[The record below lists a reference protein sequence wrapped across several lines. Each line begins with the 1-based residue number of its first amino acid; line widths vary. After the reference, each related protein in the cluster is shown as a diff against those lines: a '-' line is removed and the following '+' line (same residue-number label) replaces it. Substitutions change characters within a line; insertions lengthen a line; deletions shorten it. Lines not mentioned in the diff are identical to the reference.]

1 MKDLLLYKVSILFKP
16 TCENKL
22 AFLFKIYSK
31 YATKSIEIRYFCS
44 KFKNKSH
51 YFNTFFKM
59 SSTPLYEKEVSIQ
72 VERRRAGVELIKIIS
87 DLWYDKSIELVLF
100 RNQLIDKNV
109 NEIINLHEYAGEFV
123 GKAISIFDSVAIAKV
138 IFELDLP
145 PSKLDIGKLSYEFR
159 LENENYPDA
168 RHFVL
173 EKLKNA
179 KNFEEIQP
187 KDVVL
192 YGFGRIGR
200 LLARE
205 LMSKSGKGNQLRLRA
220 IVTRDKNDA
229 SSLEKR
235 ASLLRYDSIHGD
247 FQGSVIADFENKA
260 LIING
265 TTVHVI
271 TANAPEDI
279 DYTQYGIE
287 KALIID
293 NTGAFTNKEA
303 LSRHLTSKGTEK
315 VLLTA
320 PGKGIPNI
328 VHGVNQNEYNPD
340 EIAIFS
346 AASCTTNAIT
356 PILKAIEETLGVV
369 KGHLETI
376 HAYTNDQNLVDNM
389 HQKYRRGR
397 AAALNMV
404 ITETGA
410 GAAVAKALPSL
421 EGKLT
426 SNAIRVPVPNG
437 SLVVLNLEVLKKTS
451 IDGINAIMKKY
462 ALEGELVEQI
472 KYSLNN
478 ELVSSDIVGTSA
490 PAIYDSNATIVSND
504 GQNIVLYIWYDNEF
518 GYSHQVI
525 RLAKYIAKVRR
536 FTYY

>member
-1 MKDLLLYKVSILFKP
+1 MTIS
-16 TCENKL
+16 
-22 AFLFKIYSK
+22 
-31 YATKSIEIRYFCS
+31 
-44 KFKNKSH
+44 
-51 YFNTFFKM
+51 
-59 SSTPLYEKEVSIQ
+59 YEKEVAFQ
-72 VERRRAGVELIKIIS
+72 ANRRKAGVEFIKTIS
-87 DLWYDKSIELVLF
+87 DLWYDKSIEMVLF
-100 RNQLIDKNV
+100 RNQLINRNV
-109 NEIINLHEYAGEFV
+109 SDIINLHEYAGEFV
-123 GKAISIFDSVAIAKV
+123 GKPISIFDSVDIAKA
-138 IFELDLP
+138 ILSLDLP
-145 PSKLDIGKLSYEFR
+145 PSKLDIGKLTYEFH
-159 LENENYPDA
+159 LQNDKYN
-168 RHFVL
+168 
-173 EKLKNA
+173 NA
-179 KNFEEIQP
+179 KSFVIDKLRDAKDTQDIQP

-205 LMSKSGKGNQLRLRA
+205 LMSKMGKGNQLRLRA

-229 SSLEKR
+229 VSLEKR

-247 FQGSVIADFENKA
+247 FQGSVVSDPGNNA

-271 TANAPEDI
+271 TANGPEEI

-287 KALIID
+287 DALVID
-293 NTGAFTNKEA
+293 NTGAFTTQEA
-303 LSRHLTSKGTEK
+303 LSRHLTSKGVQK

-320 PGKGIPNI
+320 PGKGVPNI
-328 VHGVNQNEYNPD
+328 VHGVNHNEYNPD
-340 EIAIFS
+340 EVSIFS

-356 PILKAIEETLGVV
+356 PILKAVEDTLGVV

-389 HQKYRRGR
+389 HNKYRRGR
-397 AAALNMV
+397 AAGLNMV

-410 GAAVAKALPSL
+410 GTAVAKALPTL
-421 EGKLT
+421 AGKLT

-437 SLVVLNLEVLKKTS
+437 SLVVLNLEVSKETS
-451 IDGINAIMKKY
+451 VAEINAIMKRY

-478 ELVSSDIVGTSA
+478 ELVSSDIIGTSA
-490 PAIYDSNATIVSND
+490 PSIYDSNATIVSAD
-504 GQNIVLYIWYDNEF
+504 GKNIVLYIWYDNEY

>member
-1 MKDLLLYKVSILFKP
+1 MKTTHSYQQ
-16 TCENKL
+16 
-22 AFLFKIYSK
+22 
-31 YATKSIEIRYFCS
+31 
-44 KFKNKSH
+44 
-51 YFNTFFKM
+51 
-59 SSTPLYEKEVSIQ
+59 EVTLQ
-72 VERRRAGVELIKIIS
+72 ADRRQISAELIKIIS
-87 DLWYDKSIELVLF
+87 DLWYEKSIEIVLF

-109 NEIINLHEYAGEFV
+109 SEILNLHEYAGAFV
-123 GKAISIFDSVAIAKV
+123 GKPISIFHSIDIARALSE
-138 IFELDLP
+138 IQLP
-145 PSKLDIGKLSYEFR
+145 PSKLDIGKLTYEFS
-159 LENENYPDA
+159 LEEDKYPNA
-168 RHFVL
+168 RYFVMD
-173 EKLKNA
+173 KLKKA
-179 KNFEEIQP
+179 KSSKEIKP

-205 LMSKSGKGNQLRLRA
+205 LVSKTGKGDQLRLRA
-220 IVTRDKNDA
+220 IVIREKNDA
-229 SSLEKR
+229 VTLEKR

-247 FQGSVIADFENKA
+247 FMGSVIADSKNNA
-260 LIING
+260 LIINS

-271 TANAPEDI
+271 SANSPEEI
-279 DYTQYGIE
+279 DYTKWNI
-287 KALIID
+287 KNALVID
-293 NTGAFTNKEA
+293 NTGAFTTQEA
-303 LSRHLTSKGTEK
+303 LSRHLKSKGTHK
-315 VLLTA
+315 ILLTA
-320 PGKGIPNI
+320 PGKGVPNI

-340 EIAIFS
+340 EIDIFS

-356 PILKAIEETLGVV
+356 PILKVIEDSLGIE

-389 HQKYRRGR
+389 HKKYRRGR

-410 GAAVAKALPSL
+410 GTAVAKAIPSL

-437 SLVVLNLEVLKKTS
+437 SLVVLNLEVNQTTTKEN
-451 IDGINAIMKKY
+451 INAIIKKS

-478 ELVSSDIVGTSA
+478 ELVSTDIIGTSS
-490 PAIYDSNATIVSND
+490 PSIYDSNATIVSKD
-504 GQNIVLYIWYDNEF
+504 GKNIVLYIWYDNEY

>member
-1 MKDLLLYKVSILFKP
+1 MKTTLK
-16 TCENKL
+16 
-22 AFLFKIYSK
+22 
-31 YATKSIEIRYFCS
+31 
-44 KFKNKSH
+44 
-51 YFNTFFKM
+51 
-59 SSTPLYEKEVSIQ
+59 YEKEISFQ
-72 VERRRAGVELIKIIS
+72 ADRRRAGVELIKVIS
-87 DLWYDKSIELVLF
+87 DLWYDKSIEMVLF

-109 NEIINLHEYAGEFV
+109 SEIINLHDYAGEFV
-123 GKAISIFDSVAIAKV
+123 GKPISVFDSVEIAKV
-138 IFELDLP
+138 ILSLDLP
-145 PSKLDIGKLSYEFR
+145 PSKLDIGKLTYEYR
-159 LENENYPDA
+159 LDDEKYPDE
-168 RHFVL
+168 RYFVL
-173 EKLKNA
+173 DKLKNA
-179 KNFEEIQP
+179 KNSEEIQP

-205 LMSKSGKGNQLRLRA
+205 LLSKTGKGNQLRLRA

-229 SSLEKR
+229 ISLEKR

-247 FQGSVIADFENKA
+247 FQGSVVADSKNSA

-265 TTVHVI
+265 TTVHMI
-271 TANAPEDI
+271 SANAPEEI
-279 DYTQYGIE
+279 DYTRYGI
-287 KALIID
+287 KNALVID
-293 NTGAFTNKEA
+293 NTGAFTTQEA
-303 LSRHLTSKGTEK
+303 LSRHLTAKGTEK

-320 PGKGIPNI
+320 PGKGVPNI
-328 VHGVNQNEYNPD
+328 VHGVNHNEYNPD
-340 EIAIFS
+340 ENAIFS

-356 PILKAIEETLGVV
+356 PILKAIEDTLGVV

-389 HQKYRRGR
+389 HKKYRRGR

-410 GAAVAKALPSL
+410 GTAVAKAIPSL
-421 EGKLT
+421 QGKLT

-437 SLVVLNLEVLKKTS
+437 SLVVLNLEVNRETS
-451 IDGINAIMKKY
+451 IAEINSIMKKY

-478 ELVSSDIVGTSA
+478 ELVSSDIIGTSA
-490 PAIYDSNATIVSND
+490 PSIYDSNATIVSND
-504 GQNIVLYIWYDNEF
+504 GKNIVLYIWYDNEF

>member
-1 MKDLLLYKVSILFKP
+1 MSNNTLYQ
-16 TCENKL
+16 
-22 AFLFKIYSK
+22 
-31 YATKSIEIRYFCS
+31 
-44 KFKNKSH
+44 
-51 YFNTFFKM
+51 
-59 SSTPLYEKEVSIQ
+59 KEVSFQ
-72 VERRRAGVELIKIIS
+72 VDRRRAGVELIKIIS
-87 DLWYDKSIELVLF
+87 DLWYDKSIEMVLF
-100 RNQLIDKNV
+100 KNQLLDKNV
-109 NEIINLHEYAGEFV
+109 SDIINLHQYAGEFV
-123 GKAISIFDSVAIAKV
+123 GKPITVFDSVEIARAV
-138 IFELDLP
+138 LELDLP
-145 PSKLDIGKLSYEFR
+145 PAKLDIGKLTYEYL
-159 LENENYPDA
+159 LEEEKYPDA

-173 EKLKNA
+173 DKLKDA
-179 KNFEEIQP
+179 KSSDEIQP

-205 LMSKSGKGNQLRLRA
+205 LMSKTGKGNQLRLRA

-229 SSLEKR
+229 TTLEKR

-247 FQGSVIADFENKA
+247 FQGSVVADTDNNA

-265 TTVHVI
+265 TTVHI
-271 TANAPEDI
+271 ISAGSPEEI
-279 DYTQYGIE
+279 DYTLYDIDN
-287 KALIID
+287 ALVID
-293 NTGAFTNKEA
+293 NTGAFTTKEA
-303 LSRHLTSKGTEK
+303 LSRHMTSVGVDK

-320 PGKGIPNI
+320 PGKGVPNI
-328 VHGVNQNEYNPD
+328 VHGVNHNEYNPD
-340 EIAIFS
+340 EIDVFS

-356 PILKAIEETLGVV
+356 PILKAIEDTLGVV

-376 HAYTNDQNLVDNM
+376 HSYTNDQNLVDNM
-389 HQKYRRGR
+389 HKKYRRGR

-410 GAAVAKALPSL
+410 GTAVAKALPSL

-437 SLVVLNLEVLKKTS
+437 SLVVLNLQVKTKTT
-451 IDGINAIMKKY
+451 ILAINAIMKKY

-472 KYSLNN
+472 KYSTNN

-490 PAIYDSNATIVSND
+490 PSIYDSNATIVGNSGKD
-504 GQNIVLYIWYDNEF
+504 IVLYIWYDNEY

-536 FTYY
+536 FTYYYPAVYRLAVVVFF